1 MSITTRCGLA
11 LLAAMLL
18 TAPGVTQAQDRDA
31 DPAADSMQRAV
42 TPVETLR
49 RPVGELPRQGTA
61 ANAIGY
67 EKDVPAPVAEPDQSR
82 PRARYEEEPP
92 CGFTRY
98 GC

>member
-1 MSITTRCGLA
+1 LLGGL
-11 LLAAMLL
+11 
-18 TAPGVTQAQDRDA
+18 V
-31 DPAADSMQRAV
+31 QR

-49 RPVGELPRQGTA
+49 RAIGELRQGTA

-67 EKDVPAPVAEPDQSR
+67 EKDVPGPVAEPDRGQ
-82 PRARYEEEPP
+82 PRTGYEEEPP